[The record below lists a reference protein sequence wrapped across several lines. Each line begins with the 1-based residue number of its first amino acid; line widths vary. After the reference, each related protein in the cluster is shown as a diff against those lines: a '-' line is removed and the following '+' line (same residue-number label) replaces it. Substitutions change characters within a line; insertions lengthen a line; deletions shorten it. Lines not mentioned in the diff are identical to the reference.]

1 VAKDDEPLPPLW
13 MTWLLGAVAV
23 GLLVMLVIAVYAL
36 ATAGAPVC
44 NSDFPARRGDYPSW
58 VYVFAAVGA
67 FVMGSLTTTIGIRR
81 QRRSQLELGV
91 GRWSDQG
98 AVVAVNAGV
107 AGFLFLVTILMVIEA
122 WTLAH
127 GAWPITYYVRC
138 AMDAG
143 ALISVIGV
151 FSYSFIIGRWM
162 WVFKE

>member
-1 VAKDDEPLPPLW
+1 

-23 GLLVMLVIAVYAL
+23 GLLVMLVIAVHAL